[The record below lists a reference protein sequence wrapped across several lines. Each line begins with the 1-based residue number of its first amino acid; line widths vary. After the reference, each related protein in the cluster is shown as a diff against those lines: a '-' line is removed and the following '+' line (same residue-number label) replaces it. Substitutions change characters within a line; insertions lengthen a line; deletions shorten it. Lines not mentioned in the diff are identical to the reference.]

1 MELGVRVGYCA
12 IQPPHIIIVHLI
24 PAWVR
29 CCTPP
34 SEMPNFRGS
43 SKQRQSA
50 QDPAARARTDEA
62 PGSPTGEFVSGT
74 AVSPYEFGTDAVQ
87 QYHSQYPKISLPLPL
102 VAHPGGGG

>member
-1 MELGVRVGYCA
+1 MPSLDE
-12 IQPPHIIIVHLI
+12 
-24 PAWVR
+24 
-29 CCTPP
+29 P
-34 SEMPNFRGS
+34 SETNPRRYMREHQYICCPSELLN
-43 SKQRQSA
+43 KDPTA

-87 QYHSQYPKISLPLPL
+87 QYHSQYPKSSALPQAL